1 MKIRGHRIELG
12 EIETVLRSHE
22 AVEEAVAV
30 VTGSGD
36 TDRRLVAFAVARGGI
51 HEDELLDFVRRRLPA
66 YMVPSALIPLE
77 ALPLSVNGKIDRKAL
92 LRRAEE
98 AAAAPAPAV
107 LPLSRAETIA
117 AGVWKAL
124 LERPS
129 VGVDDNFFDL
139 GGTSVLAVRL
149 HRRLTEAFGGSFP
162 LVSVFEYPTVRAFAA
177 FMDAENNGGGNS
189 GENGNGNGQDRI
201 ARRRARLVSA
211 AGRNGSNG
219 ETSNARIPDNA
230 Q

>member
-1 MKIRGHRIELG
+1 M
-12 EIETVLRSHE
+12 
-22 AVEEAVAV
+22 
-30 VTGSGD
+30 
-36 TDRRLVAFAVARGGI
+36 
-51 HEDELLDFVRRRLPA
+51 
-66 YMVPSALIPLE
+66 
-77 ALPLSVNGKIDRKAL
+77 
-92 LRRAEE
+92 
-98 AAAAPAPAV
+98 
-107 LPLSRAETIA
+107 
-117 AGVWKAL
+117 
-124 LERPS
+124 
-129 VGVDDNFFDL
+129 
-139 GGTSVLAVRL
+139 LAVRL

-189 GENGNGNGQDRI
+189 GENVNGNGQDRI